1 MTYTK
6 IKETHT
12 IHTYIFEANEGEQLT
27 NEAIAKHLN
36 ADNLA
41 PFGFYVV
48 YNFNGKAEVKAY
60 VD

>member
-1 MTYTK
+1 MTYTRV
-6 IKETHT
+6 KETYAT
-12 IHTYIFEANEGEQLT
+12 HTYIFEANEGEQLT
-27 NEAIAKHLN
+27 NEVIAKHLN

-48 YNFNGKAEVKAY
+48 YNFGGKAEVKAY